1 MGDTT
6 RSGTGSVELTV
17 PTEPA
22 EVRWLGLMLL
32 DACHFYDRRGLSG
45 APSSQCPSGGPL
57 LLLGTPFS
65 HYRMHVAQHQ
75 YAVEPS
81 LSSMS

>member
-22 EVRWLGLMLL
+22 KICWLGLMLL
-32 DACHFYDRRGLSG
+32 NACHFYNCRGLSG
-45 APSSQCPSGGPL
+45 VPSSQCPSGGPS
-57 LLLGTPFS
+57 LLLGTPLS
-65 HYRMHVAQHQ
+65 HYSVYVAQH
-75 YAVEPS
+75 
-81 LSSMS
+81 